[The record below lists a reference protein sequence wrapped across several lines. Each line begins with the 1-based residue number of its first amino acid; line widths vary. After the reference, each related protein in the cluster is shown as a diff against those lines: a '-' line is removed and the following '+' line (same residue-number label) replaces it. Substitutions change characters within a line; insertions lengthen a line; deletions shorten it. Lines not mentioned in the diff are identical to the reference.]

1 MVTLRL
7 VGDDDVP
14 GPPAQPRPGE
24 CVACFL
30 DRMISA
36 YGCSDQLTWVC
47 LWRDRRAPRATA
59 LERRLQTRGGF
70 CDCEVLAN
78 VFVRPATVVAGVSGV
93 DIDPEADPPP
103 CLGARKGST
112 RPCAHWI

>member
-7 VGDDDVP
+7 VGDDDLP
-14 GPPAQPRPGE
+14 GPPAQPRPSE
-24 CVACFL
+24 CLPCFV

-59 LERRLQTRGGF
+59 LERRLETRGGF

-78 VFVRPATVVAGVSGV
+78 VFVRPATAGASGD
-93 DIDPEADPPP
+93 DIDPEAEPPP
-103 CLGARKGST
+103 CRGVRKGST
-112 RPCAHWI
+112 QPCGQWI